1 MLGIFFYFAPILLMR
16 AMIASQIT
24 ERILLPMANL
34 TNKELAAIKDQI
46 TTEQALI
53 CKSNVYAQTI
63 SDQHL
68 SQKCKEIAQKHQ
80 QHYNKLMAQ
89 LN

>member
-1 MLGIFFYFAPILLMR
+1 
-16 AMIASQIT
+16 
-24 ERILLPMANL
+24 MANL

-53 CKSNVYAQTI
+53 CKYNVYAQTI